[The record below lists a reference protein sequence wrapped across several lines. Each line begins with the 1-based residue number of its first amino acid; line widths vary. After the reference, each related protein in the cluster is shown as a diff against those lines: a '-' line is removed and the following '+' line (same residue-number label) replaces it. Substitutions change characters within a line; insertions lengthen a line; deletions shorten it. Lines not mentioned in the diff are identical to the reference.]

1 MNFVRDSDRWVRVAA
16 VKPGVEVIRAD
27 RPACQLCRQNYELE
41 ACRASIFP
49 RHGASRSSIFLD
61 VMTPVLRARP
71 P

>member
-49 RHGASRSSIFLD
+49 RH
-61 VMTPVLRARP
+61 
-71 P
+71 